1 MKAFK
6 LIILALG
13 LATTGILQGCSIGEA
28 SNPSPEEIQAGM
40 PVPVEVA
47 LPSRMDVYARY
58 HATSTI
64 ASDADAPVLARVPGQ
79 VVQLLVEEG
88 DQVEKGQLLAR
99 LDGEKLRLEMLA
111 AKANLEQAQREL
123 ARYEDLARRGL
134 VSESMFDGISYDVAA
149 LQANYELKRLN
160 HSYSEIRAPIA
171 GVVASRNIKPGQT
184 ITASS
189 VAFRI
194 TDTRELVA
202 YLQIPQAELAKI
214 SAGQEATLRVD
225 SMPETDFRASIARIS
240 PTIDVRNGTFRATL
254 LVDNR
259 RGDLAPGMFARFEI
273 SYEKHESALVVP
285 ADAIVEEDGETT
297 VYVVA
302 DGEVSRR
309 TVEAGIAADGRIEIL
324 SGLADDDEIVVLG
337 HAGLRDGSKVL
348 ASNRA
353 VGSFSG

>member
-1 MKAFK
+1 MKTFK
-6 LIILALG
+6 LTILLLG
-13 LATTGILQGCSIGEA
+13 LAITGILQGCGIGEA
-28 SNPSPEEIQAGM
+28 SNPSSDEVQAAM
-40 PVPVEVA
+40 AVPVEVA
-47 LPSRMDVYARY
+47 LPSRMDVYATY

-64 ASDADAPVLARVPGQ
+64 SSDADAPVLARVPGQ

-88 DQVEKGQLLAR
+88 DAVEKGQVLAR

-111 AKANLEQAQREL
+111 AEANLEQAQREL
-123 ARYEDLARRGL
+123 ARYTDLAGRGL
-134 VSESMFDGISYDVAA
+134 VSASMFDGLRYDVDAFEA
-149 LQANYELKRLN
+149 TYKLKKLNYG
-160 HSYSEIRAPIA
+160 YSQIRAPIA

-184 ITASS
+184 ISINT
-189 VAFRI
+189 VAYRI

-214 SAGQEATLRVD
+214 SAGHEATLRVD
-225 SMPETDFRASIARIS
+225 SMPETDFSASIVRIS

-254 LVDNR
+254 HVDNR

-273 SYEKHESALVVP
+273 FYEKHESALVVP
-285 ADAIVEEDGETT
+285 AGAIVEEDGETT

-302 DGEVSRR
+302 DGKVSRR
-309 TVEAGIAADGRIEIL
+309 SVEAGIAADGRIEIL

-348 ASNRA
+348 ASNR
-353 VGSFSG
+353 VPDSYSG

>member
-1 MKAFK
+1 MKALK
-6 LIILALG
+6 LTILILG
-13 LATTGILQGCSIGEA
+13 LAITGVLQGCGVGEA

-47 LPSRMDVYARY
+47 LPSRMDVYAKY
-58 HATSTI
+58 QATSTI

-79 VVQLLVEEG
+79 VTQLMVEEG
-88 DQVEKGQLLAR
+88 DQVERGQLLAR

-123 ARYEDLARRGL
+123 ARYTDLAQRGM
-134 VSESMFDGISYDVAA
+134 VSASMFDGLKYDVAA
-149 LQANYELKRLN
+149 LEATYELKKLN
-160 HSYSEIRAPIA
+160 FDYAEIRAPIA
-171 GVVASRNIKPGQT
+171 GVVSARNIKPGQT
-184 ITASS
+184 VAANS

-202 YLQIPQAELAKI
+202 YLQIPQTELAKI
-214 SAGQEATLRVD
+214 AAGQAATLRVD
-225 SMPETDFRASIARIS
+225 SMPETDFRASVARIS

-273 SYEKHESALVVP
+273 SYEKHEGALMVP
-285 ADAIVEEDGETT
+285 ANAIVEEDGETT

-309 TVEAGIAADGRIEIL
+309 NVEAGITADGRVEIL

-348 ASNRA
+348 ASNR
-353 VGSFSG
+353 VVESYSG

>member
-202 YLQIPQAELAKI
+202 AKI